1 MPTTEVPVDVG
12 ILTKALEELQAFNR
26 VLITNR
32 RVANCEA
39 WLPLQVN
46 GIMQNLVKACRAIQ
60 MVRQLRQLSLLKGTL
75 AHLRVKA
82 YEKGN
87 PGSFVKW
94 QQVTICVRDSEILPT
109 QGSHGGYVVVGSIEK
124 EARADL
130 NIGHG
135 YSWTE
140 GEIEHVGC
148 INMVYAVFEAVEGSR
163 AD

>member
-1 MPTTEVPVDVG
+1 MPTIEVSVDVE
-12 ILTKALEELQAFNR
+12 ILTKALEELRASNR
-26 VLITNR
+26 MLITNR
-32 RVANCEA
+32 RVANREA

-46 GIMQNLVKACRAIQ
+46 GTMQNLVKACRAIQ
-60 MVRQLRQLSLLKGTL
+60 MVCQLRQLSLLKGTL
-75 AHLRVKA
+75 TDLRVKA

-87 PGSFVKW
+87 PGIFVKW

-124 EARADL
+124 EVREDM

-140 GEIEHVGC
+140 GEIKHVGSV
-148 INMVYAVFEAVEGSR
+148 NMVYAMFEAVEGSR